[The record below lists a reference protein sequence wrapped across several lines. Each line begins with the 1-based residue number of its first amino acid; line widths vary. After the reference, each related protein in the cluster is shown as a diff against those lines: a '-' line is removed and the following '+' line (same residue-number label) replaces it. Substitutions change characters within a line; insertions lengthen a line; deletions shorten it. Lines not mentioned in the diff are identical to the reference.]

1 VTKINVID
9 IETYGRDKLIAYC
22 CCIVYKNKK
31 IISYG
36 DSCIKKIFEYIF
48 ANCDNFSIFFAHNL
62 TFDGLIILNSMDKNI
77 EIVEKGTLL
86 RGCSI
91 YSMSLKK
98 NNKIIKFQCSSK
110 IFPLP
115 LKDIANRLNLPKK
128 MDLDHNNISS
138 DNYMDKNVME
148 TVIEYCKRDVY
159 ITQLFLTK
167 INDELK
173 NIYPGWW
180 IWSYTISG
188 LALKIF
194 DSKFNKFIKL
204 NIGIDDDNLIRPA
217 YYGGRCEV
225 FGNPLDDDFIF
236 HYDFSGMYTNR
247 LKDEFPY
254 GDFIVLDKP
263 KSVDR
268 IGFYHVKVKSDINPL
283 PILPYRCEITKKLLF
298 PNGVFSGLYWYEE
311 LDLFLKNGGV
321 ILEIY
326 SGIIFKNKEY
336 IFKDFSDFCIENRL
350 KSQLNKILWKLI
362 PNSFI
367 GRLGLRGDYEKTI
380 ILDDDKYNPFEHDV
394 ISDKKINNQW
404 LVTIRCTDDHRKT
417 SNNVIYPAII
427 TSKAR
432 IVWWLNA
439 TEIIKNGGRLLYC
452 DTDSMFASFKRNIIG
467 EKHGSIEWVDNK
479 KDTIIDKACFAGNK
493 AYAIKVNGI
502 TSIKIK
508 GIKDNNISFNEFE
521 DKFYRSESINFK
533 FDLFEKKLFNMKIS
547 EIIKKIS
554 FINYDKRMF
563 KEGKKNTDSITIFEN
578 TLLNEKH

>member
-1 VTKINVID
+1 MTKINVID
-9 IETYGRDKLIAYC
+9 IETYGRDKLTAYC

-31 IISYG
+31 IVSYG
-36 DSCIKKIFEYIF
+36 DNCIVKIFEYVF

-62 TFDGLIILNSMDKNI
+62 TFDGLIILNNIDSSI

-91 YSMSLKK
+91 YSMSLKR
-98 NNKIIKFQCSSK
+98 NGKIIKFQCSSK
-110 IFPLP
+110 ILPLS
-115 LKDIANRLNLPKK
+115 LKDIAFRLNLPKK
-128 MDLDHNNISS
+128 MDLDHASINSLNFMNKDI
-138 DNYMDKNVME
+138 ME
-148 TVIEYCKRDVY
+148 SVIEYCKRDVY
-159 ITQLFLTK
+159 ITQLFLSK
-167 INDELK
+167 INDELR

-180 IWSYTISG
+180 IWSYTVSG

-194 DSKFNKFIKL
+194 DSMFNKFIKL
-204 NIGIDDDNLIRPA
+204 NIKTEDDNLIRPA

-225 FGNPLDDDFIF
+225 FGNPIKGDFVF

-247 LKDEFPY
+247 LKESFPY
-254 GDFIVLDKP
+254 GDFTISNRPKKMDKM
-263 KSVDR
+263 
-268 IGFYHVKVKSDINPL
+268 GFYHVRVKSNINPI

-298 PNGVFSGLYWYEE
+298 PNGEFSGFYWYEE
-311 LDLFLKNGGV
+311 LELFVKNGGV

-326 SGIIFKNKEY
+326 SAVLFDKEDY
-336 IFKDFSDFCIENRL
+336 IFKDFSDFCIENRN

-367 GRLGLRGDYEKTI
+367 GRLGLKGEYEKTI
-380 ILDDDKYNPFEHDV
+380 ILDNDKYNPFDYDV

-404 LVTIRCTDDHRKT
+404 LVTIRCDEINKT

-432 IVWWLNA
+432 IVWWTNA
-439 TEIIKNGGRLLYC
+439 IEIIKNGGRLLYC
-452 DTDSMFASFKRNIIG
+452 DTDSMFVSFNRNIIG
-467 EKHGSIEWVDNK
+467 EKHGSIEWVDNN
-479 KDTIIDKACFAGNK
+479 KDTVIDKACFAGNK
-493 AYAIKVNGI
+493 AYALIIKGETIV
-502 TSIKIK
+502 KIK
-508 GIKDNNISFNEFE
+508 GIKGNNISFDDFE
-521 DKFYRSESINFK
+521 NKFYNSESINFK

-554 FINYDKRMF
+554 FIDYDKRDF
-563 KEGKKNTDSITIFEN
+563 IENKKKTKTIKIFEN